1 MQSRDIKMLKTVK
14 TFAAPSAFWLLTSVA
29 SLLAANAAVAIE
41 ENIKLKAPVEK
52 VSAIELAYKKEFAF
66 LEAQKRDLQIRLTRL
81 LEGSNTEFDTEKYN
95 ISKLEEDVI
104 ARSQSV
110 DLQKN
115 LLLDSERVVQA
126 NEDNQEVFNATFMQA
141 DASLKDYTTSLESDK
156 AFQDL
161 TDGKKVTELFD
172 RAVTLLTD
180 LSSVR
185 TVKGDF
191 HILDGS
197 KVAGEIIHF
206 GNVARFGVSD
216 DASGALA
223 PAGEGLF
230 KLWAVNNSLVGESTA
245 QSLKEGGQPATLDL
259 FIIENTRVAVQ
270 EQTEKTVLDVLKS
283 GGIIGYVIVTLG
295 IAALFM
301 VIARALFLRRASQSS
316 QEVIN
321 AVRPAIKQGNIPAA
335 IQACKALSKNNKD
348 GSTSRV
354 VQATIR
360 NIDRDRE
367 HIEDIVSESILHE
380 SEHLDRFG
388 MTILVLA
395 AVSPLLGLLGTVTG
409 MIATFDVITEFGT
422 GDPKMLSGGISEALV
437 TTELGLIVAI
447 PAVLLG
453 NLLSGWAERIKNDME
468 LGALHLINVFKEK
481 EDKASQGSEA
491 A

>member
-1 MQSRDIKMLKTVK
+1 MYKLVK
-14 TFAAPSAFWLLTSVA
+14 SFAAPAAIWITA
-29 SLLAANAAVAIE
+29 SMACLMMTGNAMAEVEAV
-41 ENIKLKAPVEK
+41 K
-52 VSAIELAYKKEFAF
+52 VSTAQVSPIELAYKKEFAF

-81 LEGSNTEFDTEKYN
+81 LQGSNDEFDGEKTF
-95 ISKLEEDVI
+95 ITQLESKVI

-115 LLLDSERVVQA
+115 LLLDAERIVQA
-126 NEDNQEVFNATFMQA
+126 NEDNQETFNATFMQA
-141 DASLKDYTTSLESDK
+141 DATLEPYTRSLESDK
-156 AFQDL
+156 NFQNL
-161 TDGKKVTELFD
+161 SDGKKVTELFN
-172 RAVTLLTD
+172 RAVD
-180 LSSVR
+180 LVSGLSTVR
-185 TVKGDF
+185 IEQGDF

-197 KVAGEIIHF
+197 KVTGDVVHF
-206 GNVARFGVSD
+206 GNVARFGITEE
-216 DASGALA
+216 ASGALA

-230 KLWAVNNSLVGESTA
+230 KLWSVNDRLVGEETARSLLAGNQPST
-245 QSLKEGGQPATLDL
+245 LEL
-259 FIIENTRVAVQ
+259 FLIENTNVAVQ
-270 EQTEKTVLDVLKS
+270 EQKEKTVIDILKS
-283 GGIIGYVIVTLG
+283 GGVIGYVIVAFGLV
-295 IAALFM
+295 ALFM
-301 VIARALFLRRASQSS
+301 VFARALFLRKASQSS
-316 QEVIN
+316 QNVMN
-321 AVRPAIKQGNIPAA
+321 AVRPAVQQGNIPEA
-335 IQACKALSKNNKD
+335 INACKKLSSEGRD
-348 GSTSRV
+348 GATLRV

-360 NIDRDRE
+360 NIERDRE

-468 LGALHLINVFKEK
+468 LGALHLINVFKDK
-481 EDKASQGSEA
+481 EDQAPVVPEGSEA

>member
-1 MQSRDIKMLKTVK
+1 MQSRDIKMLKIVK
-14 TFAAPSAFWLLTSVA
+14 SFAGPAALWLATSMAGLAITNSAMANEPNNQAA
-29 SLLAANAAVAIE
+29 S
-41 ENIKLKAPVEK
+41 KAEISE

-66 LEAQKRDLQIRLTRL
+66 LEAQKRDLQTRLTRL
-81 LEGSNTEFDTEKYN
+81 LEGSNKEFDSEKSK
-95 ISKLEEDVI
+95 ISLLETQVI

-115 LLLDSERVVQA
+115 LLLDAERVVQA
-126 NEDNQEVFNATFMQA
+126 NEDNQEVFNSTFMQA
-141 DASLKDYTTSLESDK
+141 DASLETYTKSLQSDK
-156 AFQDL
+156 KFQDL
-161 TDGKKVTELFD
+161 SDGQKVTELFD
-172 RAVTLLTD
+172 RAVNLLSS

-185 TVKGDF
+185 TEQGDF
-191 HILDGS
+191 HIVDGS
-197 KVAGEIIHF
+197 KVTGNVVYF
-206 GNVARFGVSD
+206 GNVARFGVTD
-216 DASGALA
+216 DVAGALA

-230 KLWAVNNSLVGESTA
+230 KLWTVNDQIVAEGTANELFNGE
-245 QSLKEGGQPATLDL
+245 QPTTLEL
-259 FIIENTRVAVQ
+259 FLFENTNVAVQ
-270 EQTEKTVLDVLKS
+270 APKEKTIIDVLKS
-283 GGIIGYVIVTLG
+283 GGVIGYVIVVFGLV
-295 IAALFM
+295 ALIM

-316 QEVIN
+316 QEVMN
-321 AVRPAIKQGNIPAA
+321 AVRPAVQQGNIPAA
-335 IQACKALSKNNKD
+335 MEACKEFD
-348 GSTSRV
+348 GATSRV
-354 VQATIR
+354 VRATIR
-360 NIDRDRE
+360 NIDRDRD

-468 LGALHLINVFKEK
+468 LGALHLINVFKDKEEK
-481 EDKASQGSEA
+481 APVDKEVA
-491 A
+491 